1 MPRCWLG
8 FAVYKGG
15 NLPMS
20 HHVTLCVQTSLD
32 SSKFFHFLTEKNFSI
47 FPLNLLTFWI
57 FRSAFLVVCPELWII
72 LLAKVNIWEG
82 GWAPTTLFI
91 FRKGGYPLYIYR
103 QCNYFENQY
112 YEKKNLEG
120 SPILIDPHL
129 GSLNHFHSFIHFITY
144 SFIFQRPTT
153 YWQVLGF
160 RLCVLFHATKLKLG
174 LKSNL
179 YFPDSFSLFYF
190 KTVIWNPISLTS

>member
-1 MPRCWLG
+1 MCSNFFRQLQI
-8 FAVYKGG
+8 
-15 NLPMS
+15 L
-20 HHVTLCVQTSLD
+20 L
-32 SSKFFHFLTEKNFSI
+32 FFHRKKLFYFPFELVEFLELSI
-47 FPLNLLTFWI
+47 RLPCCV
-57 FRSAFLVVCPELWII
+57 S
-72 LLAKVNIWEG
+72 G
-82 GWAPTTLFI
+82 TLDHPSCMGQHLRRRMSTHHSPY